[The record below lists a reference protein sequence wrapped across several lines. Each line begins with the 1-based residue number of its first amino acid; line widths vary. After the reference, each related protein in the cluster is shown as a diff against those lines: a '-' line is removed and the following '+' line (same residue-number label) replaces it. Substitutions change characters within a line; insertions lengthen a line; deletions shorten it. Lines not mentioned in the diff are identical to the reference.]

1 MTNPFFDKFPYQ
13 IILGSGSPRRQQF
26 FKELGIPFTVRTK
39 DVEEIFPDGLKGE
52 EIPVYLAKLKAAAFE
67 DLSDKELLITSDTI
81 VWFEDEALGKA
92 NSDKEAVQMLRRLSG
107 KSHEVVTA
115 ICFTTNDT
123 QTIVQDVTKVTFE
136 NFDDREIDF
145 YVNHFKPFDK
155 AGAYGIQDWIG
166 LVGVKRLEG
175 SYFNVMGLPTH
186 VLYQTLMKFAKQK

>member
-67 DLSDKELLITSDTI
+67 DLTGTELLITSDTI

-92 NSDKEAVQMLRRLSG
+92 NSAKEAVQMLRRLSG
-107 KSHEVVTA
+107 KTHEVITA

-123 QTIVQDVTKVTFE
+123 QTIVQDVTRVTFE

-186 VLYQTLMKFAKQK
+186 VLYQTLLKFAKQK